1 MLKNKLNKITAHA
14 FYPWLVWG
22 LAAGFF
28 FLDYFARVAPAVMTD
43 QLMHDFNIMGLAF
56 GMLSA
61 SFLCAY
67 IPMQIPVGM
76 LADRYNSRWLL
87 TINVLVCVLG
97 CIVFATAHS
106 LYTAMFGRFLLGF
119 GASFA
124 FVTALKLATI
134 WFPSHRFGLLAGLT
148 QALGMLGAS
157 ISQAPMA
164 YSVNTIG
171 WRPTMWIII
180 GLLFLLAIAIAVL
193 VRDRSENHTHHAHK
207 LETGREVLRGFGQVL
222 KNPQTWWNG
231 LFVGLL
237 YAPTEIIGE
246 SWGVKFFSQTHALSN
261 EVAALA
267 TGCVFF
273 GWAIGGP
280 IVGWFSDHIK
290 RRKIILILSA
300 FFSLIFISI
309 ALFVAELPLWAL
321 FSTLFLYGVANTG
334 VGTSYALASEINSHR
349 LAGTSMAFANMASV
363 LIGVGFQPFIG
374 WLLDKNWDGKMLNG
388 IPIYTAH
395 DLRMVMIALPACLL
409 IAIFVAFL
417 VRETHCRAQN

>member
-1 MLKNKLNKITAHA
+1 MILKNKLEQMTSHA

-56 GMLSA
+56 GLLSA

-67 IPMQIPVGM
+67 IPMQVPVGM

-97 CIVFATAHS
+97 CVVFTLAHG
-106 LYTAMFGRFLLGF
+106 LYAAMFGRFLLGF

-134 WFPSHRFGLLAGLT
+134 WFPPQRFGLLAGLT

-164 YSVNTIG
+164 YSVGAIG
-171 WRPTMWIII
+171 WRSTMWIII

-193 VRDRSENHTHHAHK
+193 VRDKSTAHAQK
-207 LETGREVLRGFGQVL
+207 LTNSRALLSGLGRVL
-222 KNPQTWWNG
+222 KNPQTWWNA

-246 SWGVKFFSQTHALSN
+246 SWGVKFFRQTHDLSN

-267 TGCVFF
+267 TGFVFL
-273 GWAIGGP
+273 GWAFGGP
-280 IVGWFSDHIK
+280 IGGWISDYFKK
-290 RRKIILILSA
+290 RKAMMILSA
-300 FFSLIFISI
+300 LFSFIFMSI
-309 ALFVAELPLWAL
+309 ALFVPDLPLPML
-321 FSTLFLYGVANTG
+321 FLMLFLYGLSNTG
-334 VGTSYALASEINSHR
+334 VATSYAVAAEINSR
-349 LAGTSMAFANMASV
+349 QLAGTSMAFANMASV

-374 WLLDKNWDGKMLNG
+374 WLLDKKWDGTLVNG
-388 IPIYTAH
+388 IPVYSAH
-395 DLRMVMIALPACLL
+395 DFRMVMIALPICLL
-409 IAIFVAFL
+409 LAAIIGFA
-417 VRETHCRAQN
+417 VRETHCQVRE

>member
-1 MLKNKLNKITAHA
+1 MLKNKLDKITAHA

-43 QLMHDFNIMGLAF
+43 QLMHDFHIMGLAF

-67 IPMQIPVGM
+67 IPMQMPVGM

-87 TINVLVCVLG
+87 TVNVLVCVLG
-97 CIVFATAHS
+97 CAVFATAHG
-106 LYTAMFGRFLLGF
+106 LYAAMFGRFLLGF

-134 WFPSHRFGLLAGLT
+134 WFPAHRFGLLAGLT

-164 YSVNTIG
+164 YSVGKIG
-171 WRPTMWIII
+171 WRPTMWIIT
-180 GLLFLLAIAIAVL
+180 GLLFLLAIAIALL
-193 VRDRSENHTHHAHK
+193 VRDRSDTHTHHAHK
-207 LETGREVLRGFGQVL
+207 LETSKAVLVGLGQVL
-222 KNPQTWWNG
+222 KNPQTWWNA

-246 SWGVKFFSQTHALSN
+246 SWGVKFFRQTHSLSN
-261 EVAALA
+261 EVAAIA
-267 TGCVFF
+267 TGLVFF
-273 GWAIGGP
+273 GWAFGGP
-280 IVGWFSDHIK
+280 IVGWISDYIK
-290 RRKIILILSA
+290 RRKVIMILSA
-300 FFSLIFISI
+300 FFSFVFISI
-309 ALFVAELPLWAL
+309 ALFVPDLPLPIL
-321 FSTLFLYGVANTG
+321 FSVLFLYGVANTG
-334 VGTSYALASEINSHR
+334 VATSYAVAAEINSHQ

-363 LIGVGFQPFIG
+363 LVGVGFQPFIG
-374 WLLDKNWDGKMLNG
+374 WLLDKSWNG
-388 IPIYTAH
+388 VLVDAVPIYSAH
-395 DLRMVMIALPACLL
+395 DFRMVMIALPVCLL
-409 IAIFVAFL
+409 VATLVAFR
-417 VRETHCRAQN
+417 VRETHCQVKE